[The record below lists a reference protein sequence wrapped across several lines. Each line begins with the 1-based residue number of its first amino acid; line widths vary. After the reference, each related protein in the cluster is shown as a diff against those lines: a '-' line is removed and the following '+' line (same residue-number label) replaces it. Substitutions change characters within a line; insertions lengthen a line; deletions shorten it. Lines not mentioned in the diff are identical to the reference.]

1 MILTEEKKKVTPA
14 EFMQLNEVN
23 VELID
28 GEIVREP
35 TPSYG
40 HQHTSLQLVR
50 KLLMALDTN
59 GKGEILCAP
68 MDVFL
73 DEHVVQPDILFI
85 SKERA
90 AELIIE
96 DRIKGAPDVVFELVS
111 PSNAFNDTKR
121 KFDIYERYGVKEYFL
136 VYPEDKTVV
145 KYALQNNRYH
155 EVYREKGLVTSEA
168 MDCSFNF

>member
-35 TPSYG
+35 TPDYG
-40 HQHTSLQLVR
+40 HQFLSGNLYFKILQ
-50 KLLMALDTN
+50 ALHAN
-59 GKGEILCAP
+59 GKGQSVCAP
-68 MDVFL
+68 MDVVL
-73 DEHVVQPDILFI
+73 GEYVVQPDILFI
-85 SKERA
+85 STER
-90 AELIIE
+90 LHIIV
-96 DRIKGAPDVVFELVS
+96 DGKITAAPDVVFELVS